1 MRKTM
6 IGGAVAFALF
16 SSSMAQAA
24 APAAC
29 ITLAEARGLIAYM
42 APGAIHKLG
51 EACSAHVGRGDY
63 LNAGLPALE
72 QRYAAGRDAAWPM
85 ARAAIAKFAGQ
96 GQESIDFSK
105 LSDEAIRPL
114 ADEIITS
121 KMDFKLTAAE
131 CLDAQDIAAA
141 LDPIAPDDAFA
152 LVMAIVGVVAR
163 KDKSMPICPR
173 EAAAK

>member
-6 IGGAVAFALF
+6 IGGAVAFALLAG
-16 SSSMAQAA
+16 STAQAA
-24 APAAC
+24 APTSC
-29 ITLAEARGLIAYM
+29 ITLDEARGMIAYM

-51 EACSAHVGRGDY
+51 ESCSAHVGSGDY
-63 LNAGLPALE
+63 LNTGLPALE

-96 GQESIDFSK
+96 GQDAIDFSK
-105 LSDEAIRPL
+105 LSDAAVRPL

-121 KMDFKLTAAE
+121 KMDFKLTAAQ
-131 CLDAQDIAAA
+131 CLDAQDIAVA